1 MSGPSFGRRDE
12 RERRSSDGDRVRAA
26 DRRRVRWP
34 VLGVVVLL
42 GLLLALTTLLERSA
56 PVTASSAPSVQSLAD
71 PLLDAPVRC
80 ARADSTDR
88 IEELRARIL
97 TDGRLTSAIATACP
111 RLLDGRRVTYVGEVV
126 GDVLRRDGGAWL
138 LVNDDAYALEVGPFG
153 PHREQRGF
161 NGGLA
166 VWVPDG
172 LHERLG
178 EPGRH
183 GRRGDVISVEGTF
196 QRADPDDG
204 GGMTVRAD
212 TLVVL
217 APSMPID
224 EPLNRPLV
232 IAATGGALLA
242 TLAWAWA
249 RRRARER
256 AR

>member
-1 MSGPSFGRRDE
+1 MSSRESGRRDE
-12 RERRSSDGDRVRAA
+12 RERRPSDGDRVRAA

-34 VLGVVVLL
+34 VLGVVIVL
-42 GLLLALTTLLERSA
+42 GLLLTLTTLLERSA
-56 PVTASSAPSVQSLAD
+56 PRTASSAPAVEGLAG

-80 ARADSTDR
+80 TRADGSQR
-88 IEELRARIL
+88 IEELRSRLRA
-97 TDGRLTSAIATACP
+97 DGRLTSAIATACP
-111 RLLDGRRVTYVGEVV
+111 RLLDGRTVVYVGEVV

-153 PHREQRGF
+153 AHRERRGF

-183 GRRGDVISVEGTF
+183 GRRGDVVRVEGTF
-196 QRADPDDG
+196 LRTDPDDG

-212 TLVVL
+212 ALEVL
-217 APSMPID
+217 APSVTTE
-224 EPLNRPLV
+224 EPLDRPLV
-232 IAATGGALLA
+232 AAATVAALVA
-242 TLAWAWA
+242 MLAWWWE